1 MDLQGKNNP
10 IIAGKTTYFKLFCQ
24 FRKMNDLYLPMGSVE
39 DSEVHFSTSITKV
52 RAHKDVF
59 VLAIGNPAK
68 ECKQNF
74 SKTYKIAT
82 ETLSY
87 ETETLKNDRKYTF
100 NPMR

>member
-74 SKTYKIAT
+74 SKKFKIAT

-87 ETETLKNDRKYTF
+87 ETETLKNDRKYTLI
-100 NPMR
+100 P

>member
-10 IIAGKTTYFKLFCQ
+10 IIAGKTSYFKLFCQ
-24 FRKMNDLYLPMGSVE
+24 FRNMNDLYLPIGSVE

-74 SKTYKIAT
+74 GKNFKIAT
-82 ETLSY
+82 EEIRL
-87 ETETLKNDRKYTF
+87 
-100 NPMR
+100 

>member
-1 MDLQGKNNP
+1 
-10 IIAGKTTYFKLFCQ
+10 
-24 FRKMNDLYLPMGSVE
+24 MNDLYLPMGSVE

-74 SKTYKIAT
+74 SKKYKIAT
-82 ETLSY
+82 ETLNY
-87 ETETLKNDRKYTF
+87 ETETLKNDRKYTLI
-100 NPMR
+100 P